1 MNVSQQPKTIFRTPP
16 DLKEWLVD
24 RAERNGRSMTSE
36 LIQILKAA
44 RQADRRKAKEM
55 VNGAD

>member
-1 MNVSQQPKTIFRTPP
+1 MDVSKQPKTIFRTPR
-16 DLKEWLVD
+16 DLKEWLVL

-44 RQADRRKAKEM
+44 RQAEETEATG
-55 VNGAD
+55 VS